1 MADGPD
7 TGTGK
12 LKKNQVAY
20 VWIIPFQ

>member
-20 VWIIPFQ
+20 VWIPFQ